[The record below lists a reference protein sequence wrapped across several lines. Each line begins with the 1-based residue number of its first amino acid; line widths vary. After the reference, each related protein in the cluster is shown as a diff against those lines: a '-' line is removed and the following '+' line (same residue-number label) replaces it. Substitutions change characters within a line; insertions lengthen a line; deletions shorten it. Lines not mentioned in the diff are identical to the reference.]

1 MGVREGFEE
10 LYGAAP
16 EGVWAAPGRVNLIG
30 EYTDF
35 NEGFVMPL
43 ALPHTAV
50 AAVSRRDDGVLRLHS
65 ADIEGPIVELHLD
78 RLQPLTNTSWAAY
91 PAGVVWAL
99 REAGHTSVTGADVH
113 LASTVPTG
121 AGLSSSA
128 ALEVVIA
135 LALNDLYELGL
146 TRPELAKLSQH
157 AENDFVGVPCGIMD
171 QTASACCTDGHAL
184 HLDCRD
190 LSIRQVPFD
199 LAAQGLSL
207 LVVDTRVKHALG
219 DGEYAERRE
228 GCEEGARLLGVSH
241 LRDVAYEGLDA
252 ALARLS
258 DERVRRYVRHVV
270 SDDHRVEQV
279 IGLLD
284 AGDVRAIGPVLTE
297 GHASLRDDLRIS
309 CDELDLVVA
318 TANSAGALGAR
329 MTGGGFGGSAIV
341 LVEVADVGHGH
352 QGGGG
357 GVRRCGLH
365 RAPGVPGGAFGG
377 RPALELRFGFSP
389 PPPLPIP
396 VTWGL
401 RPQTPAPQTPEGLIL
416 QPVRRLRTR
425 PSRPIRGS
433 GGGAPRYGT
442 GRGGGG
448 EKPFAQPSRF
458 VSVYSVIPGG

>member
-10 LYGAAP
+10 LYGTAP

-50 AAVSRRDDGVLRLHS
+50 AAVSRRTDGVLRLHS
-65 ADIEGPIVELHLD
+65 ADIEGPVVELHVDELA
-78 RLQPLTNTSWAAY
+78 PLTNTSWAAY

-99 REAGHTSVTGADVH
+99 REAGHAVTGADVH

-128 ALEVVIA
+128 ALEVVTA

-146 TRPELAKLSQH
+146 TGPELARLAQR

-171 QTASACCTDGHAL
+171 QTASACCTEGHAL

-199 LAAQGLSL
+199 LASLGLEM

-219 DGEYAERRE
+219 DGAYAERRE
-228 GCEEGARLLGVSH
+228 GCEEGARQLGVSH
-241 LRDVAYEGLDA
+241 LRDVAYEELDA

-270 SDDHRVEQV
+270 SDDHRVERV
-279 IGLLD
+279 IALLD
-284 AGDVRAIGPVLTE
+284 AGDVRAIGPVLTD

-309 CDELDLVVA
+309 CEELDLVVA
-318 TANSAGALGAR
+318 TANAAGALGAR

-341 LVEVADVGHGH
+341 LVESADVDT
-352 QGGGG
+352 
-357 GVRRCGLH
+357 VTK
-365 RAPGVPGGAFGG
+365 AVTEAFGSAG
-377 RPALELRFGFSP
+377 YTAPRVFPAVPSAG
-389 PPPLPIP
+389 
-396 VTWGL
+396 
-401 RPQTPAPQTPEGLIL
+401 A
-416 QPVRRLRTR
+416 RRL
-425 PSRPIRGS
+425 S
-433 GGGAPRYGT
+433 
-442 GRGGGG
+442 
-448 EKPFAQPSRF
+448 
-458 VSVYSVIPGG
+458 